1 MVDEQIIP
9 TDFFYFFLREKIGYR
24 LEKKKWRHWVSFV
37 NFAT

>member
-24 LEKKKWRHWVSFV
+24 LEKKK
-37 NFAT
+37 NEDIE